1 MVHDPPQPS
10 SEPDSVGEHV
20 HVYLAPD
27 DPDADSHDMV
37 CEVTEVHT
45 DDLGEETG
53 RPTDAYAYTLCVAD
67 TGETL
72 PQTFRHRDLVPARK
86 RE

>member
-1 MVHDPPQPS
+1 MSNVPQPS
-10 SEPDSVGEHV
+10 PEPYSIGERIR
-20 HVYLAPD
+20 VYLGPD
-27 DPDADSHDMV
+27 DPDADYHDTV

-72 PQTFRHRDLVPARK
+72 PQTFRHRDLVPAEK
-86 RE
+86 